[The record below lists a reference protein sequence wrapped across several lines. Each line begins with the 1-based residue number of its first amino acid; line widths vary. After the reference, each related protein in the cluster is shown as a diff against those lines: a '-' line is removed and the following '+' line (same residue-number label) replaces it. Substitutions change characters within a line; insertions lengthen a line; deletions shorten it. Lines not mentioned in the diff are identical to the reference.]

1 MHTEQPWE
9 VAVTIDAVI
18 DLRVS
23 PSLHAA
29 EQLGL
34 TAAPTWVDD
43 LGITDCE
50 QQWLADRWDPEAQV
64 LTFQPAIDFT
74 VSRHRRI
81 PTVEIV
87 ELGGLPDRLVAE
99 VVVHLLLDQ
108 RHKKRHQ
115 PSCIRALTNIMRDA
129 EAATIHD
136 INPAAITY
144 NTRALRRWQ
153 RRPWC
158 VDAAAEWDR
167 GRAGVADVRV
177 AVVDPNNRTSGL
189 TLPFTGIQQQ
199 WLRDLAADVTAA
211 NLPSVSTHMVRQSVD
226 CLARLSKVL
235 ATRQDGGNHADRLGR
250 GDMQTFAAAIGND
263 TTLMRA
269 SRHSILEKCSAVL
282 GTARRLGFAEQVG
295 LPYTFALASRDY
307 PPKAPRQFSE
317 KGFNNALFALL
328 IGATPSL
335 ANEAWGFGAA
345 TLNLA
350 RSIPGSPVDGDMFV
364 AAIQAGANFGRRT
377 TEVLSLPHDR
387 VQQDHL
393 GRWCL
398 RYDDFKSRRDG
409 VLLPID
415 SHSADLLS
423 QWQSEVQQRFPD
435 TPTQDLVLFS
445 APTSRDGTTP
455 VQHKQVGAWFKAYVI
470 GLEQAIVM
478 GQLHAALTGVNPD
491 VTLEQVAA
499 LACSDI
505 TATGIRI
512 NDRVIGLPDRDKRMV
527 TDYLA
532 DARARMDRWKIWEVD
547 REDRPVFPHPHSFTG
562 RPRPNGGW
570 GSTPVDFFNPLS
582 GDWRQRACDYPS
594 PGLPAT
600 HFGTGRLNPDAMGFN
615 TFRHT
620 YLQTLVNLGTDIFL
634 VAELAGHSSPA
645 VTMNAYVAA
654 PQDLLV
660 EAAERLVQFRSRL
673 GQRPVGSVTL
683 GMPGVGAKDAITDC
697 TNPDVHRLGMRGCRH
712 AGVCAI
718 CDDSIWDPSHLL
730 RITARIAELDNTLMT
745 AAQVGEQLPGQVE
758 YFTSERDAWRGLR
771 DRIQDAL
778 DALTRNERHEVIAA
792 AEVVMGFRDRR
803 FNSAGVTF
811 GSAALPAP

>member
-1 MHTEQPWE
+1 M
-9 VAVTIDAVI
+9 TIDTVI

-23 PSLHAA
+23 PPLHAA
-29 EQLGL
+29 GSLGL

-43 LGITDCE
+43 LGITDSE
-50 QQWLADRWDPEAQV
+50 QQWLADRWDPDT
-64 LTFQPAIDFT
+64 LTLTLQPTVDFT
-74 VSRHRRI
+74 VAKRQRSGAL
-81 PTVEIV
+81 
-87 ELGGLPDRLVAE
+87 ELGDLPGGLVAE
-99 VVVHLLLDQ
+99 VVLHVLLDQ

-115 PSCIRALTNIMRDA
+115 PSRLRALRNALRDA
-129 EAATIHD
+129 EAGSIHD
-136 INPAAITY
+136 IDPADLSDGFQE
-144 NTRALRRWQ
+144 LRRWQ
-153 RRPWC
+153 RRPWG
-158 VDAAAEWDR
+158 VDAAVEWER
-167 GRAGVADVRV
+167 GRAGVVDVRV
-177 AVVDPNNRTSGL
+177 AVVDPNNRTSGK
-189 TLPFTGIQQQ
+189 TLRFTEIQQQ
-199 WLRDLAADVTAA
+199 WLRDLVADVTAA
-211 NLPSVSTHMVRQSVD
+211 TLPSLNTALVCQSVFYM
-226 CLARLSKVL
+226 AELSKVL
-235 ATRQDGGNHADRLGR
+235 ATRSDGGHHADRLGR
-250 GDMQTFAAAIGND
+250 DDMATFAATIRNT
-263 TTLMRA
+263 TTLKRQ
-269 SRHSILEKCSAVL
+269 SKVGILERVSAVL
-282 GTARRLGFAEQVG
+282 GTARRLGFANQVG
-295 LPYTFALASRDY
+295 LPYTFALVATDY
-307 PPKAPRQFSE
+307 PAKAPRQFSE

-328 IGATPSL
+328 VGATPSL
-335 ANEAWGFGAA
+335 ATESWGFGGA
-345 TLNLA
+345 TLDLA

-387 VQQDHL
+387 VQRDHL

-398 RYDDFKSRRDG
+398 RYDDFKTRRDG

-415 SHSADLLS
+415 SHSAEMLS
-423 QWQSEVQQRFPD
+423 QWQSRVQHRFPD
-435 TPTQDLVLFS
+435 TPTHDLVLFP
-445 APTSRDGTTP
+445 APTSRDGATP
-455 VQHKQVGAWFKAYVI
+455 VTSATMAAWFRSYVI

-478 GQLHAALTGVNPD
+478 GQTHAALTSVNAD

-499 LACSDI
+499 LTCSDI

-512 NDRVIGLPDRDKRMV
+512 NGRVIRLPDRDKRMM

-532 DARARMDRWKIWEVD
+532 DAHSRMDRRAAWKTID
-547 REDRPVFPHPHSFTG
+547 RRDRPVFPHLHSFSGWAT
-562 RPRPNGGW
+562 PDGGW
-570 GSTPVDFFNPLS
+570 GSTPVEFFTPL
-582 GDWRQRACDYPS
+582 GRDWWQRACDYPS

-600 HFGTGRLNPDAMGFN
+600 HFGTGRVNPDGLVFN

-645 VTMNAYVAA
+645 ITMNAYVAA

-660 EAAERLVQFRSRL
+660 EAAERLAQFRSRL

-718 CDDSIWDPSHLL
+718 CDDSIWDPSHLQ

-745 AAQVGEQLPGQVE
+745 AEQVGEQLPGQVE

-778 DALTRNERHEVIAA
+778 DELPPGERHDVIAA

-811 GSAALPAP
+811 GNDLLPTP